1 MTEISCTTDVRR
13 SLVRR
18 QRLFGIDS
26 VEPDDDGRTLIVTFL
41 GKAPRSDR
49 IGPGHIRIDGGR
61 RITGVRVVG
70 VDMEYTDDPELD
82 DRMTVRVDRAGD
94 SSEYTLC
101 VVAEGPDGRPGAA
114 PFPGFDRRY
123 HCAPFGFRAGSPT
136 DDDCAAAPDCP
147 PPGADRPRQVI
158 DYTARDYDSLLRLL
172 LDRMTLTVPTWTE
185 RHVPDLGVMLAE
197 LLAYTGDQ
205 LSYQQDA
212 VAAEAYLTTARRR
225 VSVRRHVR
233 LIDYAMHDGCN
244 ARAFVTIEV
253 SRDVSLPY
261 GGYRF
266 VALDVSDLP
275 PQQQPA
281 LAPVISDEQLRA
293 LPPGTTHEV
302 FEPLG
307 HRAQSADL
315 HLRRAHNMIGFWTWG
330 DEDCCLP
337 TGATSATLRDPGR
350 ELRLRPGDLLVI
362 EEVTGPRTGAPADA
376 DPAHRQ
382 AVRLT
387 SVTPGEDELF
397 GQPIVEVTWPQ
408 QDALTFDVCVSA
420 HGGPDCALLADVSV
434 ARGNVVLADHGQ
446 SLSCCGHPPEILPVP
461 PAAVTARACGALSS
475 GCPGQPDLSPGAEL
489 VLALL
494 AGARAG
500 RTVTPGE
507 VSELAGLVGAASVTR
522 AGLSADDC
530 LADQVAELEALL
542 AQVTYPALPATFRPV
557 LGGAPVTQCAAYP
570 SPRLVSA
577 GQATVLGGLAG
588 RVRDRIHELWRFAAD
603 RGELSAEAVAELE
616 TIFGRPALDRARL
629 ADGPER
635 ALRELLARFDEVLG
649 VKLVRLATLTARAA
663 AGTVI
668 GTSGVWEIGH
678 TWGRRYMTGLDPAD
692 PVLAGPAVASL
703 AQDPRTAL
711 PAVRA
716 DAYGG
721 AIPASAD
728 GPPHADSPPLIDG
741 PPGAGGPPLAGT
753 WLPARDLLA
762 AGPRDRLF
770 VGELGDD
777 GQLALRFGAGVHGA
791 APPAGGELRVSYRVG
806 NGTAGNVGAAAI
818 NHLVLCG
825 GDELPDVR
833 AVRNPMPAVG
843 GTDPEPVSDVRQLAP
858 LAPRATLRAITA
870 DDYAGLA
877 AQVSGVLRA
886 AADIRWTGSGEEVHV
901 AVEPATRALADQRA
915 GPAVPG
921 EALIAEVTAALTPFR
936 RIGHGLVVGAPELV
950 PLDIELQVLVDPGY
964 QRRPV
969 LAALHRIFGS
979 GLLPGGTP
987 ALFNPQELGFGEPV
1001 RVSRLMAAAVGV
1013 PGVTSARVTRLKRL
1027 AHPDEGELA
1036 AGLLRIGPLA
1046 VAVCDSSPDQPE
1058 NGRVSIV
1065 TGASR

>member
-1 MTEISCTTDVRR
+1 MTEISCATDVRR

-26 VEPDDDGRTLIVTFL
+26 VEPNDDGRTLIVTFL
-41 GKAPRSDR
+41 GKAPRDDRERHR
-49 IGPGHIRIDGGR
+49 IGHRNVRIDGGR
-61 RITGVRVVG
+61 RITGIRVIG
-70 VDMEYTDDPELD
+70 VDMEYLDDSELD

-101 VVAEGPDGRPGAA
+101 VVTEGPDGRPGTA
-114 PFPGFDRRY
+114 PFPGFDPRY

-136 DDDCAAAPDCP
+136 DDDCAAAPDSLP
-147 PPGADRPRQVI
+147 SGAGRPGPVI
-158 DYTARDYDSLLRLL
+158 DYTAKDYDSLLRLL
-172 LDRMTLTVPTWTE
+172 LDRMTLTVPAWTE
-185 RHVPDLGVMLAE
+185 RHVPDLGVTLAE

-212 VAAEAYLTTARRR
+212 VATEAYLTTARRR

-244 ARAFVTIEV
+244 ARAFVTVEV
-253 SRDVSLPY
+253 SKDVPLPH

-275 PQQQPA
+275 PQERPA

-293 LPPGTTHEV
+293 LPPGTTHVV

-315 HLRRAHNMIGFWTWG
+315 HLHRAHNTIGFWTWG
-330 DEDCCLP
+330 NEDCCLP
-337 TGATSATLRDPGR
+337 AGATSATLRDPGR
-350 ELRLRPGDLLVI
+350 ALRLRPGDLLVI
-362 EEVTGPRTGAPADA
+362 EEVIGPRTGTPADA

-397 GQPIVEVTWPQ
+397 EQPVVEVTWAQ
-408 QDALTFDVCVSA
+408 QDALTFDVCLSA

-446 SLSCCGHPPEILPVP
+446 SLSFCGHPPKIFPVP
-461 PAAVTARACGALSS
+461 PAAVTAPACGAPAC
-475 GCPGQPDLSPGAEL
+475 GCPGQPDLSPAAEL
-489 VLALL
+489 VHALI

-507 VSELAGLVGAASVTR
+507 VSELTGLVGGAAVTR

-530 LADQVAELEALL
+530 LADQVAELETLL
-542 AQVTYPALPATFRPV
+542 AQLTYPAVPATFRPV
-557 LGGAPVTQCAAYP
+557 LSGAPVTQCAAYP

-588 RVRDRIHELWRFAAD
+588 RVRDRVHGHWRSAAD
-603 RGELSAEAVAELE
+603 GAGLSAEAVAELE
-616 TIFGRPALDRARL
+616 AIFGRPALDRARL
-629 ADGPER
+629 AEGPER
-635 ALRELLARFDEVLG
+635 ALRELLARFDELLG
-649 VKLVRLATLTARAA
+649 VKLERLATLTARAA
-663 AGTVI
+663 AGTVL
-668 GTSGVWEIGH
+668 GTSLVWEIGH
-678 TWGRRYMTGLDPAD
+678 TWGRRYLTGLDPED
-692 PVLAGPAVASL
+692 PVLAGPAAASL

-716 DAYGG
+716 DAYDSAG
-721 AIPASAD
+721 PASA
-728 GPPHADSPPLIDG
+728 GSPPPADS
-741 PPGAGGPPLAGT
+741 PPLAGT

-770 VGELGDD
+770 VGDLGDD
-777 GQLALRFGAGVHGA
+777 GQLALRFGDGIHGA
-791 APPAGGELRVSYRVG
+791 APPADGELRVSYRVG

-833 AVRNPMPAVG
+833 AVRNPMPADG

-858 LAPRATLRAITA
+858 LASRAIQLRAVTA

-877 AQVSGVLRA
+877 TRISGVLRA

-901 AVEPATRALADQRA
+901 AVEPAGPASADRRA
-915 GPAVPG
+915 GPTVPS
-921 EALIAEVTAALTPFR
+921 EALIAEVTAALTPLR

-950 PLDIELQVLVDPGY
+950 PLDIELQVLVEPGY
-964 QRRPV
+964 QRRDV
-969 LAALHRIFGS
+969 LAALHRVFGT
-979 GLLPGGTP
+979 GLLPGGAP
-987 ALFNPQELGFGEPV
+987 AFFSPRALGFGEPV

-1013 PGVTSARVTRLKRL
+1013 PGVASARVTRLKRL
-1027 AHPDEGELA
+1027 ASPGEGELA

-1046 VAVCDSSPDQPE
+1046 IAVCDSRPDQPE

-1065 TGASR
+1065 AEGGR

>member
-18 QRLFGIDS
+18 QRLFGIDG

-41 GKAPRSDR
+41 GKAPRDDRERHR
-49 IGPGHIRIDGGR
+49 IGHGNIRIEGGR
-61 RITGVRVVG
+61 WITGIRAVS
-70 VDMEYTDDPELD
+70 VDMQYIDDPELD
-82 DRMTVRVDRAGD
+82 DRMTVRVDRTGD

-123 HCAPFGFRAGSPT
+123 HCAPFSFRAGSAT
-136 DDDCAAAPDCP
+136 DDDCAAAPEGP
-147 PPGADRPRQVI
+147 PPGTDRPRLVI
-158 DYTARDYDSLLRLL
+158 DYTAKDYDSLLRLL
-172 LDRMTLTVPTWTE
+172 LDRMTLTAPAWTE
-185 RHVPDLGVMLAE
+185 RHAPDLGVTLAE

-212 VAAEAYLTTARRR
+212 VATEAYLTTARRR

-253 SRDVSLPY
+253 SEDVSLPH

-266 VALDVSDLP
+266 VALDVTDLP
-275 PQQQPA
+275 PQERPA

-307 HRAQSADL
+307 HRAENADL
-315 HLRRAHNMIGFWTWG
+315 HLRRAHNMIGFWAWG

-337 TGATSATLRDPGR
+337 AGATSATLRDPGR
-350 ELRLRPGDLLVI
+350 ALRLRPGDLLVI

-387 SVTPGEDELF
+387 SVAPGEDELF
-397 GQPIVEVTWPQ
+397 EQPIVEVTWAQ
-408 QDALTFDVCVSA
+408 HDALTFDVCLSA
-420 HGGPDCALLADVSV
+420 HGGPDCALLSDVSV
-434 ARGNVVLADHGQ
+434 ARGNVVLTDHGQ
-446 SLSCCGHPPEILPVP
+446 SLSFCGHPPEIFPVP
-461 PAAVTARACGALSS
+461 PAAVTAPACGAPACGCS
-475 GCPGQPDLSPGAEL
+475 GRPDLSPAAEL
-489 VLALL
+489 LHALL

-500 RTVTPGE
+500 RSMTPGE
-507 VSELAGLVGAASVTR
+507 VSELTGLVGGAAVTR

-530 LADQVAELEALL
+530 LADQVAELETLL
-542 AQVTYPALPATFRPV
+542 AQLTYPAVPTTFRPV
-557 LGGAPVTQCAAYP
+557 LSGAPVTQSAAYP

-588 RVRDRIHELWRFAAD
+588 RVRDRIHGHWRSAAD
-603 RGELSAEAVAELE
+603 GDELSAEAVAELE

-629 ADGPER
+629 AEGPER
-635 ALRELLARFDEVLG
+635 ALRELLARFDELLG
-649 VKLVRLATLTARAA
+649 VKLERLATLTARAA
-663 AGTVI
+663 AGSVL
-668 GTSGVWEIGH
+668 GTSLVWEIGH
-678 TWGRRYMTGLDPAD
+678 TWGRRYMTGLDPED
-692 PVLAGPAVASL
+692 PVLAGPASASL
-703 AQDPRTAL
+703 AQDPRAAL

-716 DAYGG
+716 DAYDSVLPGD
-721 AIPASAD
+721 PDD
-728 GPPHADSPPLIDG
+728 GTR
-741 PPGAGGPPLAGT
+741 LAGA

-777 GQLALRFGAGVHGA
+777 GQLALRFGAGIHGA
-791 APPAGGELRVSYRVG
+791 APPSGGELRVSYRVG

-818 NHLVLCG
+818 NHLVLYG
-825 GDELPDVR
+825 GNELPDVR
-833 AVRNPMPAVG
+833 AVSNPMPAVG
-843 GTDPEPVSDVRQLAP
+843 GTDPEPVSYVRQLAP
-858 LAPRATLRAITA
+858 LAPRASLRAVTA

-901 AVEPATRALADQRA
+901 AVEPATWALADQRA
-915 GPAVPG
+915 GPALPG
-921 EALIAEVTAALTPFR
+921 EALIAEVTSALTPFR

-950 PLDIELQVLVDPGY
+950 PLDIELQVLVEPGY
-964 QRRPV
+964 QRRQV
-969 LAALHRIFGS
+969 LAALRRVFGS

-987 ALFNPQELGFGEPV
+987 AFFNPRALGFGEPV

-1013 PGVTSARVTRLKRL
+1013 NGVASARVTRLRRL
-1027 AHPDEGELA
+1027 AGPDEGELA

-1046 VAVCDSSPDQPE
+1046 VAICDSRPDQPE

-1065 TGASR
+1065 AGASR